1 MITAIHRAQ
10 GCRDTGSVTGGD
22 DPQPEDPIFQEPAVP
37 RAYTVS
43 DAVRERSRKGAEA
56 VNSPD
61 GLIARIERAKKNLT
75 PENIERLRA
84 LLADAPTA
92 AKNDES

>member
-1 MITAIHRAQ
+1 
-10 GCRDTGSVTGGD
+10 
-22 DPQPEDPIFQEPAVP
+22 VP